1 MKKNILLLI
10 NGFGI
15 EKAGSY
21 NVYSASLMPDM
32 DRLTKEKIFTSIPN
46 NFFDYKSAYRYFSMG
61 VKDALTYNLVDNY
74 ISKNEHQSNQLIRY
88 ITNEVNKYKSRL
100 HIFCYWDSE
109 RTLEHLVSY
118 LKVITSQTSSII
130 YLHIVLCQKSM
141 GDYKDIDKSFQ
152 ALNYELGNNIKIGV
166 VTGEENMTQVLPA
179 RDLVKCFITEYGEKW
194 KDLSR
199 KVNVFIQ
206 TKTVPCKARTF
217 SVNSGY
223 MFQDNDQI
231 LIFNYNNVDFSMI
244 MKELKAQK
252 YRQLNL
258 DTVKFYSLFPVRSE
272 EKIPFMYNYAV
283 ASSYMLA
290 SLKSINAKCLVMDKK
305 DNCAY
310 INYYLTGLRN
320 NVDDALKY
328 YPTDDGFNYDPNKVI
343 EIINSYD
350 KELYII
356 NYEIDSCKS
365 VDEMSEKLKKIDA
378 VIGAL
383 DRFIREKN
391 YALFVTSF
399 YGVEKD
405 LYNSKQELCKINF
418 SGRSPLIIDDNEI
431 SGANY
436 TVDEGGLYDLCNS
449 IIWNINKSY
458 KLPGILRKRTSLL
471 SFLYKKPKE
480 DKK

>member
-21 NVYSASLMPDM
+21 NIYSSSLMPDM
-32 DRLTKEKIFTSIPN
+32 DRLTKEKVFTSIPN

-61 VKDALTYNLVDNY
+61 VKDALTYNLVENH
-74 ISKNEHQSNQLIRY
+74 INSNEYQTNQLLRY

-109 RTLEHLVSY
+109 VTLEHLVRY
-118 LKVITSQTSSII
+118 LKVIRSQTSALI
-130 YLHIVLCQKSM
+130 YLHIVMCQKSM
-141 GDYKDIDKSFQ
+141 GDYKNIDKSFQ
-152 ALNYELGNNIKIGV
+152 ALNYELGDNIKIGV

-179 RDLVKCFITEYGEKW
+179 RDLIKCFITEYGEKW

-199 KVNVFIQ
+199 KVGVFIQ

-217 SVNSGY
+217 SVNSDY
-223 MFQDNDQI
+223 KFQDNDQI
-231 LIFNYNNVDFSMI
+231 LVFNYNNVDFTMF
-244 MKELKAQK
+244 MKELRVQK
-252 YRQLNL
+252 YRPLNL
-258 DTVKFYSLFPVRSE
+258 ETVKFYSLFPIRSD
-272 EKIPFMYNYAV
+272 EKVPFMYNYAV
-283 ASSYMLA
+283 ASSYTLA
-290 SLKSINAKCLVMDKK
+290 SLNKINAKCLVMDKK

-328 YPTDDGFNYDPNKVI
+328 YPTDDDSIYDSNKLI

-356 NYEIDSCKS
+356 NYEIDSCKT
-365 VDEMSEKLKKIDA
+365 VDEMSSRLKKIDA

-383 DRFIREKN
+383 DKLVSEKN
-391 YALFVTSF
+391 YGLFITSF
-399 YGVEKD
+399 YGVEKE

-418 SGRSPLIIDDNEI
+418 SGRSPLIIDDSSITKSSYSVE
-431 SGANY
+431 
-436 TVDEGGLYDLCNS
+436 EGGLFDLCNS
-449 IIWNINKSY
+449 IIWNINNAY
-458 KLPGILRKRTSLL
+458 NNTGLLRKKTGLL

-480 DKK
+480 EKK